1 VAFGICF
8 ALPGRSFGLAEHSNH
23 LRKKE
28 TPSMNN
34 GKRKKWTLMF
44 FFASDNNLSPS
55 MLTQI
60 KAIKSAGYQEDTN
73 VLLHFDPNEKGAPT
87 RVFEVNQKD
96 SQSNRASRIGDGAGS
111 LVSVLTGDD
120 ITPRAVGKLSAEE
133 IDEME
138 ATVALE
144 KFLTLCR
151 EDYPADHY
159 MLFLVGHG
167 MVVGGDGFLPDDNPI
182 SAIGLEDLE
191 NALKTFSDAVKS
203 DDGCLELLA
212 MHSCSMSGVEV
223 AYQLQGAAN
232 YMLASQGISFI
243 GAWPYRQLLITIFRA
258 IQAERDDPNN
268 AVNVLDLVEKLHDLC
283 IQHSADFM
291 VGGYS
296 ADLCLCTLNS
306 TNVTN
311 LSEPIKNLGEALQ
324 AGLHDPRC
332 RHFILLAHWKSQSYW
347 QETYTDLYDFCLCL
361 RRLCIK
367 QEQSRHLQDA
377 RPPTNVR
384 AYDAKQKAIENACL
398 DVMSML
404 APKKPGPKTGPIIRT
419 DFIGAGSQYSHGL
432 SIYFPWSEPVEDK
445 QERALTNYKKYEF
458 GTGPTM
464 AWLEFLKLYFEIT
477 KRPSRLREDSDFK
490 DQDVKYQSDPQFQ
503 QALAAARKAFSI
515 PGLKPGNPQSVPT
528 AQEQLDQKIN
538 PPDAGGGCMCP
549 SIKNYSKE
557 FLMSPG
563 AAAVFIEP
571 SQNPGSNER
580 AA

>member
-1 VAFGICF
+1 MT
-8 ALPGRSFGLAEHSNH
+8 N
-23 LRKKE
+23 RK
-28 TPSMNN
+28 
-34 GKRKKWTLMF
+34 KKWTLMF
-44 FFASDNNLSPS
+44 FFASDNTLSPS

-60 KAIKSAGYQEDTN
+60 KAIKSAGYQQDTN

-96 SQSNRASRIGDGAGS
+96 RLTNRASRIGDGEGS

-120 ITPRAVGKLSAEE
+120 ITSRAIGDLSADE
-133 IDEME
+133 IDAME

-144 KFLTLCR
+144 NFLTLCR
-151 EDYPADHY
+151 KEYPAEHY
-159 MLFLVGHG
+159 MLFLIGHG
-167 MVVGGDGFLPDDNPI
+167 MVVGGDGFLPDENPI
-182 SAIGLEDLE
+182 SAIGLDDLDRI
-191 NALKTFSDAVKS
+191 LKAFSSEIES
-203 DDGCLELLA
+203 DGVLELLA

-223 AYQLQGAAN
+223 AYQLQGAAT

-258 IQAERDDPNN
+258 IEAEREDSNN
-268 AVNVLDLVEKLHDLC
+268 RVNVLGLVEKLHDLC

-296 ADLCLCTLNS
+296 ADLCLCSLNP

-324 AGLHDPRC
+324 AGLQDPRC
-332 RHFILLAHWKSQSYW
+332 RHFILLAHWKAQSYW
-347 QETYTDLYDFCLCL
+347 QETYTDLYDYCLCL
-361 RRLCIK
+361 RRLCVK
-367 QEQSRHLQDA
+367 QEQRRHLQDT
-377 RPPTNVR
+377 RPPENVR
-384 AYDAKQKAIENACL
+384 AYDLKQKAIENACL
-398 DVMSML
+398 AVMNML
-404 APKKPGPKTGPIIRT
+404 APTKPSEATGPIIRT

-445 QERALTNYKKYEF
+445 QERALTNYKNYEF
-458 GTGPTM
+458 ATAPTA
-464 AWLEFLKLYFEIT
+464 AWLDFLKLYFEIT
-477 KRPSRLREDSDFK
+477 KRPSRLREDREFQ
-490 DQDVKYQSDPQFQ
+490 DQDVAFQSDPQYRR
-503 QALAAARKAFSI
+503 ALAQAQKAFSI
-515 PGLKPGNPQSVPT
+515 PGIQPGNPQGVPV
-528 AQEQLDQKIN
+528 AQDQLDQKIS
-538 PPDAGGGCMCP
+538 PPDAGGGCACP

-563 AAAVFIEP
+563 AAAVFVDS

>member
-1 VAFGICF
+1 
-8 ALPGRSFGLAEHSNH
+8 
-23 LRKKE
+23 
-28 TPSMNN
+28 MNN
-34 GKRKKWTLMF
+34 RKRKKWTLMF

-60 KAIKSAGYQEDTN
+60 KAIKSAGYQQDTN

-96 SQSNRASRIGDGAGS
+96 RQLKRASRIGDGEGS

-120 ITPRAVGKLSAEE
+120 ITPRAVGELSADE
-133 IDEME
+133 IDAIE
-138 ATVALE
+138 ATDALE
-144 KFLTLCR
+144 NFLTLCR
-151 EDYPADHY
+151 EDYPAEHY
-159 MLFLVGHG
+159 MLFLIGHG
-167 MVVGGDGFLPDDNPI
+167 MVVGGDTFLPDDNPI
-182 SAIGLEDLE
+182 SAIGLEDLDRV
-191 NALKTFSDAVKS
+191 LKTFSNEIKS
-203 DDGCLELLA
+203 NGGVLELLA

-232 YMLASQGISFI
+232 YMLASQGISFV
-243 GAWPYRQLLITIFRA
+243 GAWPYRQLLITIFKA
-258 IQAERDDPNN
+258 IQAEREDAKN
-268 AVNVLDLVEKLHDLC
+268 AVNVLQLVEKLHDLC

-296 ADLCLCTLNS
+296 ADLCLCTLNPK
-306 TNVTN
+306 NVTN
-311 LSEPIKNLGEALQ
+311 LNEPIKNLAEALQ
-324 AGLHDPRC
+324 AGLDDARC
-332 RHFILLAHWKSQSYW
+332 RHFILLAHWKAQSYW

-361 RRLCIK
+361 RRLCVK
-367 QEQSRHLQDA
+367 QEQKRHLQDA
-377 RPPTNVR
+377 RPPDKMR
-384 AYDAKQKAIENACL
+384 AYDAKQKAIENACQ
-398 DVMSML
+398 DVMNAL
-404 APKKPGPKTGPIIRT
+404 APTKPGEDTGPIIRT

-445 QERALTNYKKYEF
+445 QERALTNYKNYAF
-458 GTGPTM
+458 ATAPTL
-464 AWLEFLKLYFEIT
+464 AWLEFLRLYFEIT
-477 KRPSRLREDSDFK
+477 KRPSRLREDRDFK
-490 DQDVKYQSDPQFQ
+490 DQDVTYQSDPQFQ
-503 QALAAARKAFSI
+503 RALAAAQKAFSI
-515 PGLKPGNPQSVPT
+515 PGMQPGNPQSVPT
-528 AQEQLDQKIN
+528 AQDQLDQKIN

>member
-1 VAFGICF
+1 MIT
-8 ALPGRSFGLAEHSNH
+8 N
-23 LRKKE
+23 RKK
-28 TPSMNN
+28 
-34 GKRKKWTLMF
+34 KKWTLMF

-55 MLTQI
+55 ILTQI
-60 KAIKSAGYQEDTN
+60 KAIKSAGYQQDTN

-96 SQSNRASRIGDGAGS
+96 SQLKRESRIGDGEGS

-120 ITPRAVGKLSAEE
+120 ITPRAVGELTAKQ
-133 IDEME
+133 IDDME
-138 ATVALE
+138 AAVAL
-144 KFLTLCR
+144 KNFLTLCR
-151 EDYPADHY
+151 EDYPAEHY

-182 SAIGLEDLE
+182 SAIGLKELDGLL
-191 NALKTFSDAVKS
+191 NTFSSEIKS
-203 DDGCLELLA
+203 NGGVLELLA

-232 YMLASQGISFI
+232 YMLASQGISFV

-268 AVNVLDLVEKLHDLC
+268 AVNVLQLVEKLHDLC

-296 ADLCLCTLNS
+296 ADLCLCSLNP

-311 LSEPIKNLGEALQ
+311 LNEPIKNLGEALQ
-324 AGLHDPRC
+324 AGLDDARC

-361 RRLCIK
+361 RRLCVR
-367 QEQSRHLQDA
+367 QEQRRHLQDT
-377 RPPTNVR
+377 RPPENVR
-384 AYDAKQKAIENACL
+384 AYDGKQKAIENACL
-398 DVMSML
+398 DVMSTL
-404 APKKPGPKTGPIIRT
+404 APAKPGDATGPIIRT

-432 SIYFPWSEPVEDK
+432 SIYFPWSEPIEDR
-445 QERALTNYKKYEF
+445 QEGALTNYGDYAF
-458 GTGPTM
+458 SAAPT
-464 AWLEFLKLYFEIT
+464 AEWLKFLKSYFEIT
-477 KRPSRLREDSDFK
+477 KRPSRLCEDREFQ
-490 DQDVKYQSDPQFQ
+490 DQDVTSQNDPEFQ
-503 QALAAARKAFSI
+503 RALVEAQKAFSI
-515 PGLKPGNPQSVPT
+515 PGTQPDNPQSVPT
-528 AQEQLDQKIN
+528 AQDQMDQKIN
-538 PPDAGGGCMCP
+538 PPDAGGGCLCP

-563 AAAVFIEP
+563 AAGVFIDP
-571 SQNPGSNER
+571 SQGSNER

>member
-1 VAFGICF
+1 M
-8 ALPGRSFGLAEHSNH
+8 NN
-23 LRKKE
+23 RKK
-28 TPSMNN
+28 
-34 GKRKKWTLMF
+34 KKWTLMF
-44 FFASDNNLSPS
+44 FFASDNTLSPS
-55 MLTQI
+55 MLTQV
-60 KAIKSAGYQEDTN
+60 KAIKSAGYQQDTN

-87 RVFEVNQKD
+87 RVFEVNQKERLLK
-96 SQSNRASRIGDGAGS
+96 RASRIGDGEGS

-120 ITPRAVGKLSAEE
+120 ITPRAVGGLSADE

-138 ATVALE
+138 ATEAL
-144 KFLTLCR
+144 KNFLTLCR
-151 EDYPADHY
+151 EDYPAEHY

-182 SAIGLEDLE
+182 SAIGLEDLDTV
-191 NALKTFSDAVKS
+191 LKTFSTEIKS
-203 DDGCLELLA
+203 HGGVLELLA

-223 AYQLQGAAN
+223 AYQLHGAAS

-258 IQAERDDPNN
+258 IQAEREDPRN
-268 AVNVLDLVEKLHDLC
+268 AVNVLQLVEKLHDLC

-311 LSEPIKNLGEALQ
+311 LNEPIKSLGESLQ
-324 AGLHDPRC
+324 VGLDDPRC
-332 RHFILLAHWKSQSYW
+332 RHFILLAHWKAQSYW

-361 RRLCIK
+361 RRLCVK

-377 RPPTNVR
+377 RRPPTNVR
-384 AYDAKQKAIENACL
+384 AYDAKQKAIENACME
-398 DVMSML
+398 VMKL
-404 APKKPGPKTGPIIRT
+404 LLPTNPGPTSGPIIRT

-445 QERALTNYKKYEF
+445 QERALTNYKRYEF
-458 GTGPTM
+458 ATAPTL
-464 AWLEFLKLYFEIT
+464 AWLDFLKLYFEIT
-477 KRPSRLREDSDFK
+477 KRPSRLREDRDFK
-490 DQDVKYQSDPQFQ
+490 DQDVTYQSDPQFQ
-503 QALAAARKAFSI
+503 RALAAAQKAFSI
-515 PGLKPGNPQSVPT
+515 PGMQPENLQSVPT
-528 AQEQLDQKIN
+528 AQDQLEQKIS
-538 PPDAGGGCMCP
+538 PPDAGGSCVCP

-563 AAAVFIEP
+563 AAAVFVEP